1 MFLLKEIFGPANFWK
16 GKAIDNA
23 SFREFLTMYVDHQF
37 YLKCLLQLRDKRWN
51 IPLVIYQSQKK

>member
-37 YLKCLLQLRDKRWN
+37 YLKCLLQLRDKR
-51 IPLVIYQSQKK
+51 